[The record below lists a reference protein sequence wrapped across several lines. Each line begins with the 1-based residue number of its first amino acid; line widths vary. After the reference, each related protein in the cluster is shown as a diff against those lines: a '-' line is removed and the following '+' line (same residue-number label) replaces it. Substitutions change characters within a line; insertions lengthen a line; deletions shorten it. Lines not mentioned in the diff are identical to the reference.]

1 MANRYYNISDPRG
14 IVASSRTQRGSVF
27 LQYYLLAFLIIVAS
41 AALVNV
47 NKWFALLFPIGILV
61 FLLPNL
67 IAIFSWLQAGWLFRK
82 NLSELKAGKSASVVV
97 LKNEFGGLN
106 SQAFWLD
113 PSCRELGVISEND
126 DGSARTLDTLNGVR
140 AILAEE
146 SYAVSFHE
154 GRIRIPQRYVLIFEF
169 KDARQIELVTRKRRL
184 INKWIEELRP
194 YLGSRLSNM
203 ITKSP

>member
-1 MANRYYNISDPRG
+1 MIIHCHNISVRSDT
-14 IVASSRTQRGSVF
+14 VASTRSQRGSV
-27 LQYYLLAFLIIVAS
+27 YLS
-41 AALVNV
+41 
-47 NKWFALLFPIGILV
+47 FALLAVLIIIVGSLLVQVHKAFALLIPIGILV
-61 FLLPNL
+61 FFLPNL
-67 IAIFSWLQAGWLFRK
+67 IAIFSWLQAGWQFRK
-82 NLSELKAGKSASVVV
+82 NLSELKAGKSESVVV

-113 PSCRELGVISEND
+113 PSCRELGVISDD
-126 DGSARTLDTLNGVR
+126 DGSVRTWDTLNGVR

-169 KDARQIELVTRKRRL
+169 NDARPIELVTRKRRL

-194 YLGSRLSNM
+194 HLGAKLSNM